1 MAFWLVA
8 QQTDIV
14 AQPCRWRL
22 FNALVGAVYVFCYI
36 NVQPGASRHRVA
48 VFYLVMLVENTL
60 LLLLATDFPQAE
72 ARHSLGVTGAVLSGS
87 ALGAA
92 ALVVYYSLLH
102 PKSAEIWEGFLEK
115 SCRAAAARDDQDAGS
130 SSQTGQSLGISG
142 DGECLEV
149 EGTTTAP
156 EKGNGSSLLQVRGC
170 LEDAWTTH
178 HHWLLVR
185 LALKTGDV
193 SQINAAFGDGGVGE
207 VYAGR
212 TQPRAELCLPTR
224 EIAPVRLGSD
234 LRDAKLGVVR
244 KGGDS
249 IGEVGDEAVQED
261 GAGQEP
267 APRPATSLPSS
278 SSVVLDEVSSVYFTA
293 NARGI
298 TSAGVVTATATST
311 TLLQGDNEARPP
323 PGCLAGGGGGR
334 GEDSSL
340 GLENIS
346 PIPGSCA
353 CRHLQ
358 SSSSLCRTSGCGAV
372 EPPGTPMGWH
382 HLQDTQQ
389 GTVPSKLRPPCFTST
404 PKTEPKPCCQAD
416 VVLHGEEIASPPGAS
431 PASGEPRQL
440 E

>member
-1 MAFWLVA
+1 
-8 QQTDIV
+8 
-14 AQPCRWRL
+14 
-22 FNALVGAVYVFCYI
+22 
-36 NVQPGASRHRVA
+36 
-48 VFYLVMLVENTL
+48 
-60 LLLLATDFPQAE
+60 
-72 ARHSLGVTGAVLSGS
+72 
-87 ALGAA
+87 GAA

-212 TQPRAELCLPTR
+212 AWPGAELCLPTR
-224 EIAPVRLGSD
+224 EIAPVRLRSD
-234 LRDAKLGVVR
+234 PRDAKLGVVR
-244 KGGDS
+244 KGGGS
-249 IGEVGDEAVQED
+249 KGEVGDEAAQED

-298 TSAGVVTATATST
+298 TSAGVMTATATST

-340 GLENIS
+340 
-346 PIPGSCA
+346 
-353 CRHLQ
+353 
-358 SSSSLCRTSGCGAV
+358 
-372 EPPGTPMGWH
+372 
-382 HLQDTQQ
+382 
-389 GTVPSKLRPPCFTST
+389 
-404 PKTEPKPCCQAD
+404 
-416 VVLHGEEIASPPGAS
+416 
-431 PASGEPRQL
+431 
-440 E
+440 